1 GSVELAAR
9 AAALAASAQE
19 IEGVLALRV
28 LTPDPQLSTPL
39 PSEDPAARVLDPV
52 LIIDA
57 TTEPAAAAARSLAEQ
72 LELPTDGIQTFH
84 LLWDLRADDLRAAP

>member
-1 GSVELAAR
+1 M
-9 AAALAASAQE
+9 
-19 IEGVLALRV
+19 
-28 LTPDPQLSTPL
+28 
-39 PSEDPAARVLDPV
+39 LDPV